1 MLCRST
7 KRKIPLLTLF
17 ARLFPIH
24 LTEKTM
30 RKTPVLTLALMSAIM
45 IPAIQ
50 QLHAAPQTIDGVVT
64 DSMCGKKH
72 MMPGKTDAQ
81 CVQECIKSGSS
92 YALVV
97 GDKVYTLAAKPQTI
111 APFAGKRVHI
121 EGSLKDNTITIT
133 SIAEPMPKGMKM

>member
-1 MLCRST
+1 
-7 KRKIPLLTLF
+7 
-17 ARLFPIH
+17 
-24 LTEKTM
+24 M
-30 RKTPVLTLALMSAIM
+30 RKTPVLTLALMLAFM

-50 QLHAAPQTIDGVVT
+50 QLHAAPQTIDGVIT

-72 MMPGKTDAQ
+72 MLPGKTDAQ
-81 CVQECIKSGSS
+81 CVQECIKGGSN

-121 EGSLKDNTITIT
+121 EGSLKDNTITIN
-133 SIAEPMPKGMKM
+133 SIAEAMPKGMKM